1 MMHMQNVESFQ
12 GAVMTHG
19 VDTPED
25 IAFDRLIFRGA
36 LAHALAERAKL
47 GGSLA
52 RRLGLGGQP
61 LIMLLAVYMPDHPPL
76 SAEDYVAVDES
87 EEQGWVRDLLKRSR
101 STRIDTSR
109 WLAAII
115 ARRGLEAGHLW
126 EDLGLPDRPTLRTV
140 MDRHFP
146 ELSARNK
153 NMRWKRFLY
162 RSLCE
167 EEGMSHCTSP
177 TCSDCSEVAVCF
189 EPDSAEAMM
198 ALVKRAPA

>member
-1 MMHMQNVESFQ
+1 MMQMQNSGSFRD
-12 GAVMTHG
+12 ATAASSA
-19 VDTPED
+19 DTLEG
-25 IAFDRLIFRGA
+25 IAFDRLMYQGILKRAF
-36 LAHALAERAKL
+36 AERAKL

-52 RRLGLGGQP
+52 RRLGLGGQS
-61 LIMLLAVYMPDHPPL
+61 LIMLLALYMPDHTPL
-76 SAEDYVAVDES
+76 SAEDYVAMDEA
-87 EEQGWVRDLLKRSR
+87 EEQGWVRDLLERHHSGR
-101 STRIDTSR
+101 DTSL

-115 ARRGLEAGHLW
+115 ARRALEAEHLW
-126 EDLGLPDRPTLRTV
+126 EDLGLPDRPTLRLV

-146 ELSARNK
+146 ELAARNK

-162 RSLCE
+162 RCLCE

-198 ALVKRAPA
+198 ALAKRAPV